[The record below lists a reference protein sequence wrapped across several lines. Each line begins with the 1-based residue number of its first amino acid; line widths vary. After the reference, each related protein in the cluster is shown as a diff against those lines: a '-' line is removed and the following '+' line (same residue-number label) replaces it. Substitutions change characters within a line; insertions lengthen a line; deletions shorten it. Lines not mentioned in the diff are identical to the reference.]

1 MAKEIKPIGSTDISA
16 MGAVV
21 ENLMTDL
28 RQIIDEA
35 RIHVASTANYE
46 LTMMYWHIGE
56 RINRDVL
63 GNERATYGK
72 QIIATVSRQLQAWY
86 GSKGFEE
93 RTIRRMVQ
101 FAQEFPDWQI
111 VSPLVSKLSWTHFLT
126 KIVPQVA
133 TQLQALYGSKGF
145 EIRNVRRMM
154 QFAQQIKEEKIV
166 SQLATKLSWS
176 HFIEVLSLKDEL
188 QKEFYLTLAANEL
201 WGRNRLRK
209 EIDGMLYERTALSSK
224 PEEVVKQELA
234 NVRDNKVVSP
244 DVVFKS
250 PYFLEFTG
258 LNGMYSEK
266 DLEDSLV
273 AHLEQFIL
281 ELGNGFCFVE
291 RQKRMIIDGEDFYLD
306 LLFYHRKLHRL
317 IAIDLKL
324 GRFKAQ
330 YKGQM
335 ELYLRWL
342 EQNEMEP
349 GEETPLGLL
358 LCTEGSEEQIELLQ
372 LDKSG
377 IKVAQYMTELP
388 PRNILVQQIQKSL
401 EAAKAK
407 WGCEGKEDEE

>member
-1 MAKEIKPIGSTDISA
+1 MANEIKPIVSTDISA

-21 ENLMTDL
+21 GNLMTDL

-72 QIIATVSRQLQAWY
+72 QIIATVSRQLQTWY

-126 KIVPQVA
+126 IM
-133 TQLQALYGSKGF
+133 T
-145 EIRNVRRMM
+145 
-154 QFAQQIKEEKIV
+154 
-166 SQLATKLSWS
+166 
-176 HFIEVLSLKDEL
+176 LKDPL
-188 QKEFYLTLAANEL
+188 QREFYLTMAANERWSKRTL
-201 WGRNRLRK
+201 QSK
-209 EIDGMLYERTALSSK
+209 IDGMLYERTALSSK

-258 LNGMYSEK
+258 LKGLYSEK

-281 ELGNGFCFVE
+281 ELGNGFCFAE

-388 PRNILVQQIQKSL
+388 PRDLLMQQIQKSL
-401 EAAKAK
+401 EVAKAK
-407 WGCEGKEDEE
+407 WGNGRKEDEV